1 MICWFGSLGA
11 DNKRRLEKSVKCSQN
26 TVGTE
31 LNDIFVRLE
40 PLGGKRPVC
49 PDPQNSLHAS
59 CKASLLAAGEGRGFG
74 SSCHFR
80 SLLCIFKKTN
90 NKCRFYMCNVNL
102 RFFFFSFLT
111 SSNVFMCFFSLNHN
125 ICGFS

>member
-11 DNKRRLEKSVKCSQN
+11 DNKRRFEKSVKCSQN
-26 TVGTE
+26 TVGIE

-59 CKASLLAAGEGRGFG
+59 CKASPLAAGEGRGFG
-74 SSCHFR
+74 SSFHKETIR
-80 SLLCIFKKTN
+80 SLLCILKKPPTN
-90 NKCRFYMCNVNL
+90 VGF
-102 RFFFFSFLT
+102 
-111 SSNVFMCFFSLNHN
+111 
-125 ICGFS
+125 ICVV

>member
-11 DNKRRLEKSVKCSQN
+11 DNKRVEKRVKCSQN

-59 CKASLLAAGEGRGFG
+59 CKASLLATGEG
-74 SSCHFR
+74 R
-80 SLLCIFKKTN
+80 SLLCILKKQQQ
-90 NKCRFYMCNVNL
+90 M
-102 RFFFFSFLT
+102 
-111 SSNVFMCFFSLNHN
+111 
-125 ICGFS
+125 

>member
-26 TVGTE
+26 TVGIE

-59 CKASLLAAGEGRGFG
+59 CKASLLAAGEGSGFG

-80 SLLCIFKKTN
+80 SLLCILKKKTT
-90 NKCRFYMCNVNL
+90 NVG
-102 RFFFFSFLT
+102 F
-111 SSNVFMCFFSLNHN
+111 
-125 ICGFS
+125 ICVV

>member
-26 TVGTE
+26 TVGIE

-40 PLGGKRPVC
+40 PLGGKRPVW

-74 SSCHFR
+74 SSFYEETNQIDISDHWFL
-80 SLLCIFKKTN
+80 SLKNPKTN
-90 NKCRFYMCNVNL
+90 VGF
-102 RFFFFSFLT
+102 
-111 SSNVFMCFFSLNHN
+111 
-125 ICGFS
+125 ICVM